1 MSKSTYG
8 QACGERLRRARGWK
22 FEKLDGFFASAPRR
36 RFAKRTAEIPPAF
49 VKLNQPLD
57 SSTCF
62 GHFRFGLSE
71 IRRVAERPGESMT
84 QAKIPSNRGIILKI
98 VPRRRGRP
106 RGSTVVHPDFRFDIW
121 IAVQLHRICAR
132 VSTGKTPTVGRACE
146 ELAAQGGFLS
156 AVGGNVEALAE
167 ENARRE
173 KRRVRFEIDSTGL
186 RLPSTTGSILV
197 SHAITNPRTLQARF
211 SEADRMVRSDRRV
224 RFAWMNIC
232 RQRLGRRIKQAAGPR
247 M

>member
-1 MSKSTYG
+1 MTISS
-8 QACGERLRRARGWK
+8 QRSFRLQSR
-22 FEKLDGFFASAPRR
+22 
-36 RFAKRTAEIPPAF
+36 
-49 VKLNQPLD
+49 
-57 SSTCF
+57 
-62 GHFRFGLSE
+62 H
-71 IRRVAERPGESMT
+71 
-84 QAKIPSNRGIILKI
+84 ILKI

-173 KRRVRFEIDSTGL
+173 KRWLRFEIDSTGSA
-186 RLPSTTGSILV
+186 LPNRTGTIFV
-197 SHAITNPRTLQARF
+197 SHAITNPRTLQARY
-211 SEADRMVRSDRRV
+211 SEADKMVRSDRRV

-232 RQRLGRRIKQAAGPR
+232 RQRLGRQIKQAAGPR